1 MWLATKWRKGAK
13 SLVTTMI
20 LLASAQLA
28 LALTPAPP
36 RTLLVMGDSLS
47 AAHGLATEQGW
58 VHLLAERLTRERPEW
73 RVVNASISGETTA
86 GGAAR
91 IDAALKQHAPA
102 LVVIQ
107 LGANDALRGLPLD
120 LARANL
126 ERMITASK
134 AQGAQ
139 VLLVGI
145 RIPPNYGPDYAEQ
158 LRAMYVELAQQHGLA
173 LLPFLLEPIAAERD
187 AFQADNLHPTA
198 AAQPRLLAHVWTALQ
213 PLLAQPA
220 VASAR

>member
-1 MWLATKWRKGAK
+1 MWRTTLWRKGAK
-13 SLVTTMI
+13 SLVLGLI
-20 LLASAQLA
+20 LLASAQWV

-47 AAHGLATEQGW
+47 AAHGLAAEQGW
-58 VHLLAERLTRERPEW
+58 VHLLSQRLARERPEW

-120 LARANL
+120 LARSNL
-126 ERMITASK
+126 ERMIAAAK
-134 AQGAQ
+134 AQGAR

-145 RIPPNYGPDYAEQ
+145 RIPPNYGADYAEG
-158 LRAMYVELAQQHGLA
+158 LRTMYVELAQQHGLD

-198 AAQPRLLAHVWTALQ
+198 AAQPRLLEHVWPALQ
-213 PLLAQPA
+213 PLLEQPK
-220 VASAR
+220 VAAAR